1 MKQHEIQ
8 GAARKQ
14 QSKLVL
20 IGQLFQAQD
29 CAYIRRAVEKQLVYT
44 ASFPFSGDRMFR
56 HYLGKWK
63 NLRFR
68 WRLGEKATN
77 GERSSHHA
85 GVAYDASSPAAWR
98 LST

>member
-20 IGQLFQAQD
+20 IGQLFQARD

-44 ASFPFSGDRMFR
+44 ASFPSGSTDSAVTACFDIISGN
-56 HYLGKWK
+56 GK
-63 NLRFR
+63 
-68 WRLGEKATN
+68 T
-77 GERSSHHA
+77 
-85 GVAYDASSPAAWR
+85 
-98 LST
+98 

>member
-8 GAARKQ
+8 GATRKQ

-20 IGQLFQAQD
+20 IGQLFQARD

-44 ASFPFSGDRMFR
+44 ASFPSGSTRFGGDRIFR
-56 HYLGKWK
+56 HFLGKWR

-85 GVAYDASSPAAWR
+85 GGG
-98 LST
+98 L